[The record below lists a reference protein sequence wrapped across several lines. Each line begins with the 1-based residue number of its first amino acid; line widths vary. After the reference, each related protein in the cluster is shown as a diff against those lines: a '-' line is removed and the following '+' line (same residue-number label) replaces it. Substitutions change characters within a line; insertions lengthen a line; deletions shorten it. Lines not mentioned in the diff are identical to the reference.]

1 LSSAALSHA
10 GITEQP
16 APRSGLPPDVRQSA
30 GLRRWW
36 WLGALLAVAS
46 LLAGGTVVHIAD
58 QRHSQRVLYD
68 IQVLTTASRFLDEER
83 SQIALP
89 AAQRNA
95 GALGDLADS
104 INADLGVNGEGTL
117 QVTTGTGSAATFAQI
132 AFEVTVSSPY
142 ASTTFAVWLVRG
154 TGLGGMNSQNAGAC
168 VLSSSLLGSGRAT
181 SFLNL
186 GASGLQPC
194 WPRLWS
200 ASSKSPMQ
208 PHLAWAGIPQPA
220 GG

>member
-1 LSSAALSHA
+1 MSSAAFSQA

-16 APRSGLPPDVRQSA
+16 APGSGLPPDVRQS
-30 GLRRWW
+30 GDLRRWW

-58 QRHSQRVLYD
+58 QRHAQRVLYD
-68 IQVLTTASRFLDEER
+68 IQVLTTASRFLDAER

-89 AAQRNA
+89 VAQRNA

-104 INADLGVNGEGTL
+104 INADLGVNGDGTL
-117 QVTTGTGSAATFAQI
+117 QVTTGAGSAATFTQI

-154 TGLGGMNSQNAGAC
+154 AGPGGMNAQNAGAC
-168 VLSSSLLGSGRAT
+168 VLSSSLLGSGRAA

-208 PHLAWAGIPQPA
+208 PHLSRAGIPQPA